1 MTAMVTIIT
10 LIAVKYNGINTF
22 RILES
27 KKLKP
32 SVKKKVKKIN
42 INIYSTKKP
51 IHLCSSRK
59 N

>member
-1 MTAMVTIIT
+1 MKKNAIIVTMMTAMVTIIT

-32 SVKKKVKKIN
+32 SVKKK
-42 INIYSTKKP
+42 
-51 IHLCSSRK
+51 
-59 N
+59 